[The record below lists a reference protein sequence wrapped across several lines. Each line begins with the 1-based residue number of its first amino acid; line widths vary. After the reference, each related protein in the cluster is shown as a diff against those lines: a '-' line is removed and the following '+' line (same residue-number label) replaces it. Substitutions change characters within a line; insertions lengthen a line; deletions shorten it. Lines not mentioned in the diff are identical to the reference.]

1 MIADFIFSYSA
12 FGDEV
17 SWVDEA
23 LVPLMSGSC
32 KGTHAVLVVDDE
44 SQHLAH
50 LEQVLASVEDTLL
63 STQIMRQQ
71 TLLELRLPS
80 YHVRGDFVT
89 AVLIFQ
95 KHPDS
100 FLLQLHFNADWNPK
114 YLILISLNKQLNV
127 TSLLTTPVIQ
137 RSEFIFLLQTSGK
150 RNKLL
155 ITAYTSF
162 PLQANSLGKQ
172 LVKASLGS
180 WKPDRFATRE
190 SVFPKRFEN
199 FGGHVLQ
206 LSTWCDDTPFMY
218 QNENGVCIGQSLDAL
233 EIIADKYNFTYV
245 VQLKPEDEL
254 WGFIENGTW
263 VGLMGGLEHGGKD
276 LTINAIVLN
285 WERGRDFDF
294 VYPYQTEGF
303 AFMIFLPP
311 PLPSWRR
318 LLYPFTGEVWGGVL
332 AAALLAPSLLGLLL
346 RWFNPVQD
354 HISLALKIGAG
365 LLKQSVKVSE
375 LRAWWSR
382 VWAGW
387 WWITVFI
394 LCTAYTGNLVA
405 VLTVPAYPKL
415 ITTVEELATSSLG
428 LKMLDYGNFVPEALL
443 VSKHSSLAVLGKKM
457 ELEPYQEE
465 DMYGSL
471 TKDVK
476 AGTHAL
482 LESFSYLVYVQYL
495 YNMTYTAYIM
505 PDKIYSSYLT
515 WFLPRNTPYTQVFS
529 RSLSRLKETGIM
541 AHLSSTHLDLTI
553 KARPVP
559 RGGESLSLPQLQGP
573 FLVWLLCCAVACL
586 VFAVEYLARAI

>member
-1 MIADFIFSYSA
+1 
-12 FGDEV
+12 
-17 SWVDEA
+17 
-23 LVPLMSGSC
+23 
-32 KGTHAVLVVDDE
+32 
-44 SQHLAH
+44 
-50 LEQVLASVEDTLL
+50 
-63 STQIMRQQ
+63 
-71 TLLELRLPS
+71 
-80 YHVRGDFVT
+80 
-89 AVLIFQ
+89 
-95 KHPDS
+95 
-100 FLLQLHFNADWNPK
+100 
-114 YLILISLNKQLNV
+114 
-127 TSLLTTPVIQ
+127 
-137 RSEFIFLLQTSGK
+137 
-150 RNKLL
+150 
-155 ITAYTSF
+155 
-162 PLQANSLGKQ
+162 
-172 LVKASLGS
+172 
-180 WKPDRFATRE
+180 
-190 SVFPKRFEN
+190 
-199 FGGHVLQ
+199 
-206 LSTWCDDTPFMY
+206 MY

-263 VGLMGGLEHGGKD
+263 
-276 LTINAIVLN
+276 
-285 WERGRDFDF
+285 
-294 VYPYQTEGF
+294 TEGF

-553 KARPVP
+553 KARPVT
-559 RGGESLSLPQLQGP
+559 RLEVGVGGEEPSALLS
-573 FLVWLLCCAVACL
+573 CL
-586 VFAVEYLARAI
+586 YYW